1 MIAKIIGFDDISFT
15 DKNSGEF
22 VEGKKVYY
30 ELIAEEDED
39 KTAEY
44 GNSCSFSF
52 FKNCIPLAVGSSYG
66 IIFRPKKTAEGI
78 LYKPSGFYPLG

>member
-15 DKNSGEF
+15 DKNSGE
-22 VEGKKVYY
+22 VIEGKKVFY
-30 ELIAEEDED
+30 ELIPEEDED

-66 IIFRPKKTAEGI
+66 IIFRPKKTSEGI

>member
-1 MIAKIIGFDDISFT
+1 MIAKIIGFDDLSFT
-15 DKNSGEF
+15 DTKSGEV

-44 GNSCSFSF
+44 GNSCSFGF
-52 FKNCIPLAVGSSYG
+52 FKNCIPLSVGSSYG
-66 IIFRPKKTAEGI
+66 ITFRPKKTSEGI
-78 LYKPSGFYPLG
+78 LYKPAGFYPLG